1 MKTKLFATLT
11 VLTFLS
17 ACATQ
22 QAAPPP
28 VRVPSTPAKTTK
40 MVKPLKSPAAI
51 PAPPLRGVT
60 GLDKVMGKDT
70 RMLIAL
76 FGPAAQD
83 VREQGARKLQFGGAG
98 CILDAYLY
106 PPSAGREPVVT
117 YVETRLPDGRD
128 TDRAACIMTLS
139 RGR

>member
-1 MKTKLFATLT
+1 MNTKLIATLT
-11 VLTFLS
+11 VATLLS
-17 ACATQ
+17 ACAAQ

-28 VRVPSTPAKTTK
+28 VQKAPSRAPSTPAKP
-40 MVKPLKSPAAI
+40 VKRPGPI
-51 PAPPLRGVT
+51 MPPPLRNVT
-60 GLDKVMGKDT
+60 GLDRVMGKDART
-70 RMLIAL
+70 LISL
-76 FGPAAQD
+76 FGPAVQD

-106 PPSAGREPVVT
+106 PPTPGREPVVT
-117 YVETRLPDGRD
+117 YAEARLPDGRD